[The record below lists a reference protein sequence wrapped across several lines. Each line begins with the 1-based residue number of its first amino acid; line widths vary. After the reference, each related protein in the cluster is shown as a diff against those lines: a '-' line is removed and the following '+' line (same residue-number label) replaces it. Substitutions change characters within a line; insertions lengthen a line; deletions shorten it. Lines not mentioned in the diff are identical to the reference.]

1 MDITMI
7 LTTFIRLCCAVIVA
21 IVIPWIKTKKDN
33 EKIANAIQISEE
45 IAKIAQTVVS
55 AANEYDITGELIK
68 LGKTKAEY
76 ALETAKKECEAKG
89 IVYDEALLVKEIKAA
104 VTTLRTN
111 ITGTDAEKKTE

>member
-7 LTTFIRLCCAVIVA
+7 ITTFIRLCCAIIVV
-21 IVIPWIKTKKDN
+21 IVIPWIQEKKKN
-33 EKIANAIQISEE
+33 EKVANAIQVSEE

-76 ALETAKKECEAKG
+76 ALETAKKECATKG
-89 IVYDEALLVKEIKAA
+89 IVYVEDLLIKEIKAA
-104 VTTLRTN
+104 VTLLRTN
-111 ITGTDAEKKTE
+111 ITGTDAQKITK